1 MPIIAGVQARN
12 SQTGAIRIGD
22 EIAGENGKPQA
33 RKLDAFRLTSPSR
46 LAVQEAA
53 GLYGGEVTEW
63 YPRAGTK
70 WGKQFQV
77 YTEVD
82 EIPVGLPP
90 GALAIDQNMELYGGG
105 GLQRRCDG
113 VTMIRPRLGPCQ
125 CPQAADCPFEDAGLE
140 YAAGWAIMER
150 KRLASGKNPQACKPK
165 TRFSL
170 LLPDI
175 SDFGV
180 WVLRTNSE
188 EAAAEVMAKAKI
200 LEMARA
206 SGVTLSARLAIEQ
219 RMLMVGGVLRQYPV
233 PAFRLDDSIRTLAS
247 GELAARSLA
256 DQLPPAPGEARRA
269 ITAVPAVPQQ
279 KIPTAQDIANAA
291 AKATTRAQIREM
303 KAAAA
308 EHRVERDMICPPGS
322 DVYEEL
328 DSWLHTCW
336 EDLDPAD
343 GHHG

>member
-1 MPIIAGVQARN
+1 MPILTGIQARN

-22 EIAGENGKPQA
+22 EIIGENGKAQA
-33 RKLDAFRLTSPSR
+33 HKLDVFRLTSPSR
-46 LAVQEAA
+46 LAVEEAA
-53 GLYGGEVTEW
+53 ALYGGEVTEW
-63 YPRAGTK
+63 YPRAGTR
-70 WGKQFQV
+70 WGRQFQV

-90 GALAIDQNMELYGGG
+90 GTLAIAQDMELYGGG

-113 VTMIRPRLGPCQ
+113 VTMRRPRLGPCQ
-125 CPQAADCPFEDAGLE
+125 CPQAADCPFEDASPE
-140 YAAGWAIMER
+140 YAAEWAIMER

-180 WVLRTNSE
+180 WVLRTSSE

-233 PAFRLDDSIRTLAS
+233 PVFRLDDSIRALAS

-256 DQLPPAPGEARRA
+256 EQLPPAPGEARRA
-269 ITAVPAVPQQ
+269 ITAAPAAPRQR
-279 KIPTAQDIANAA
+279 IPSAQDVANAA
-291 AKATTRAQIREM
+291 AKATTRDQIEQM
-303 KAAAA
+303 NGVAA
-308 EHRVERDMICPPGS
+308 EHGFAEDHVHIGNE
-322 DVYEEL
+322 VYEEL
-328 DSWLHTCW
+328 RAYLQTRWRELPYA
-336 EDLDPAD
+336 EAAA
-343 GHHG
+343 G